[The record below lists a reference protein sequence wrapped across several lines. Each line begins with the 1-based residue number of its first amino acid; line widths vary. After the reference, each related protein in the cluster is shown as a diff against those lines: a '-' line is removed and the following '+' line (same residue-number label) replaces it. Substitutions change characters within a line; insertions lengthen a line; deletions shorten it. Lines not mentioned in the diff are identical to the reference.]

1 MMKEIKIGLIGL
13 GTVGSGV
20 IKVLQE
26 NNDLIGSRL
35 GARIKVSKI
44 AVRNISA
51 PRKVGVD
58 AALLTENVRDILEDP
73 EIQIVVELMGGYE
86 PAKSFMSSAMKAG
99 KHIVTAN
106 KALLA
111 ENGGEIFR
119 MAEEMGVDIGFEAS
133 VGGGIPI
140 IRSLREG
147 FAANHIE
154 EIFGIING
162 TANYILTEMTE
173 KKEDFQVVLRK
184 AQELG
189 LAEADPSLDIEGID
203 AASKLA
209 ILTYLAFGV
218 EVKLNQIYTE
228 GISSITPMDIEYAE
242 NFNYKIKLL
251 AIAKKM
257 GGALEVRV
265 HPTMLAYDDP
275 LAKVEGAF
283 NAIYVKGDA
292 VGPALLYGKG
302 AGMMPTA
309 SAVVGDIIE
318 ISRNILKGVHNRVP
332 LTPLS
337 IVPGQSSIEA
347 NNEQPTTGNR
357 PRIKEPDE
365 FSSRYYLRFTV
376 VDRPGVLSKI
386 SGVLGNYDISIAS
399 VLQKERHPV
408 DSVPVVILTHTA
420 FERDVKKALS
430 EIDSLPVVKGKTVL
444 IRVEH
449 GEEVEVGN

>member
-1 MMKEIKIGLIGL
+1 MKEIKIGLIGL

-20 IKVLQE
+20 VKVLQE
-26 NNDLIGSRL
+26 NGDLIASRL
-35 GARIKVSKI
+35 GARIKISKVV
-44 AVRNISA
+44 VRDLSA
-51 PRKVGVD
+51 PRKVAVD
-58 AALLTENVRDILEDP
+58 SSLLTQNIRDVVEDP
-73 EIQIVVELMGGYE
+73 EIKIVVELIGGYE
-86 PAKSFMSSAMKAG
+86 PAKSFILSSMKAR

-111 ENGGEIFR
+111 ESGGEVFQ
-119 MAEEMGVDIGFEAS
+119 MAEELGIDIGFEAS

-147 FAANHIE
+147 FTANHIE

-184 AQELG
+184 AQEMG
-189 LAEADPSLDIEGID
+189 LAEADPTLDIEGID
-203 AASKLA
+203 AASKIA
-209 ILTYLAFGV
+209 ILTYLAFGA
-218 EVKLNQIYTE
+218 EVKLDQIYTE
-228 GISSITPMDIEYAE
+228 GISGITPIDIDYAA

-251 AIAKKM
+251 AIAKKVQ
-257 GGALEVRV
+257 GALEVRV
-265 HPTMLAYDDP
+265 HPTMLSYDDP
-275 LAKVEGAF
+275 LAKVDGAF

-292 VGPALLYGKG
+292 VGPSLLYGKG

-318 ISRNILKGVHNRVP
+318 IGRNILKGIHNRVP
-332 LTPLS
+332 LRVWNPESEIRNL
-337 IVPGQSSIEA
+337 
-347 NNEQPTTGNR
+347 TTGVQTTDSIR
-357 PRIKEPDE
+357 RDSRLIKEPDG

-386 SGVLGNYDISIAS
+386 SGILGDHGISIAS

-430 EIDSLPVVKGKTVL
+430 EIDNLSIVRGKTVL

-449 GEEVEVGN
+449 EEETVE

>member
-1 MMKEIKIGLIGL
+1 MREIKVGLIGL
-13 GTVGSGV
+13 GTVGAGV
-20 IKVLQE
+20 VKVLQE
-26 NNDLIGSRL
+26 NSDLIACRL
-35 GARIKVSKI
+35 GARIKLGKI
-44 AVRNISA
+44 AVRDLSA
-51 PRKVGVD
+51 PRRVKVD
-58 AALLTENVRDILEDP
+58 PSLLTQNVRDILEDP
-73 EIQIVVELMGGYE
+73 EIQIVIELIGGYE
-86 PAKSFMSSAMKAG
+86 PAKSFILSAVKAG

-111 ENGGEIFR
+111 ESGGEIFR

-147 FAANHIE
+147 FSANHIE

-184 AQELG
+184 AQEMG
-189 LAEADPSLDIEGID
+189 LAEADPTLDIEGID
-203 AASKLA
+203 AASKIA

-218 EVKLNQIYTE
+218 EVKLDQIYTE
-228 GISSITPMDIEYAE
+228 GISGITPMDIDYAA
-242 NFNYKIKLL
+242 NFGYKIKLL
-251 AIAKKM
+251 AIAKRVQD
-257 GGALEVRV
+257 ALEVRV
-265 HPTMLAYDDP
+265 HPTMLSYDNP

-292 VGPALLYGKG
+292 VGPSLLYGKG

-318 ISRNILKGVHNRVP
+318 IGRNILKGIHNRVP
-332 LTPLS
+332 LWMDRES
-337 IVPGQSSIEA
+337 G
-347 NNEQPTTGNR
+347 TGDCKFMKYPIR
-357 PRIKEPDE
+357 QPDE

-386 SGVLGNYDISIAS
+386 SGVLGNYGISIAS

-430 EIDSLPVVKGKTVL
+430 EIDNLPVVRGKTVL
-444 IRVEH
+444 IRVEQEDET
-449 GEEVEVGN
+449 GTGN

>member
-1 MMKEIKIGLIGL
+1 MKEIKVGLIGL
-13 GTVGSGV
+13 GTVGTGV
-20 IKVLQE
+20 VKVLQE
-26 NNDLIGSRL
+26 NSDLIACRL
-35 GARIKVSKI
+35 GARIKLGKI
-44 AVRNISA
+44 AVRDLSA
-51 PRKVGVD
+51 PRRVKVD
-58 AALLTENVRDILEDP
+58 PSLLTQNVRHILEDP
-73 EIQIVVELMGGYE
+73 EIQIVIELIGGYE
-86 PAKSFMSSAMKAG
+86 PAKSFIFSAMKAG

-111 ENGGEIFR
+111 ESGGEIFR

-147 FAANHIE
+147 FSANHIE

-184 AQELG
+184 AQEMG
-189 LAEADPSLDIEGID
+189 LAEADPTLDIEGID
-203 AASKLA
+203 AASKIA

-218 EVKLNQIYTE
+218 EVKLDQIYTE
-228 GISSITPMDIEYAE
+228 GISGITPMDIDYAA
-242 NFNYKIKLL
+242 NFGYKIKLL
-251 AIAKKM
+251 AIAKRIQD
-257 GGALEVRV
+257 ALEVRV
-265 HPTMLAYDDP
+265 HPTMLSYDNP

-292 VGPALLYGKG
+292 VGPSLLYGKG

-318 ISRNILKGVHNRVP
+318 ISRNILKGIHNRVP
-332 LTPLS
+332 LWMDRESGMGDCKFMKYP
-337 IVPGQSSIEA
+337 IRQ
-347 NNEQPTTGNR
+347 
-357 PRIKEPDE
+357 PDE

-386 SGVLGNYDISIAS
+386 SGVLGNYGISIAS

-430 EIDSLPVVKGKTVL
+430 EIDSLPVVRGKTVL
-444 IRVEH
+444 IRVEQEDET
-449 GEEVEVGN
+449 GTGN

>member
-1 MMKEIKIGLIGL
+1 MKEIKVGLIGL

-20 IKVLQE
+20 VKVLE
-26 NNDLIGSRL
+26 RNRNLITSRL
-35 GARIKVSKI
+35 GARIKLSKI

-51 PRKVGVD
+51 PRKVDVD
-58 AALLTENVRDILEDP
+58 ASLLTSKVRDILEDP
-73 EIQIVVELMGGYE
+73 EIKIVIEVMGGYE
-86 PAKSFMSSAMKAG
+86 PAKSFIISAIKAG

-106 KALLA
+106 KAVLA
-111 ENGGEIFR
+111 ESGGEIFR

-140 IRSLREG
+140 IRSIREG
-147 FAANHIE
+147 FVANHIE

-173 KKEDFQVVLRK
+173 KTEDFHVVLRK

-189 LAEADPSLDIEGID
+189 LAEADPSLDIDGID
-203 AASKLA
+203 AASKIA

-218 EVKLNQIYTE
+218 EVKLDQIYTE
-228 GISSITPMDIEYAE
+228 GISHITPMDIEYAG

-251 AIAKKM
+251 AIAKKIQ
-257 GGALEVRV
+257 GALEVRV
-265 HPTMLAYDDP
+265 HPTMLAYDNP

-292 VGPALLYGKG
+292 VGPCLLYGKG

-309 SAVVGDIIE
+309 SAVVGDVIE
-318 ISRNILKGVHNRVP
+318 ISRNILKGSHNPVP
-332 LTPLS
+332 LWIKPLGGG
-337 IVPGQSSIEA
+337 GQDYA
-347 NNEQPTTGNR
+347 PLHL
-357 PRIKEPDE
+357 KEPDE

-386 SGVLGNYDISIAS
+386 SGILGNYNISIS
-399 VLQKERHPV
+399 SLIQKERHPV

-420 FERDVKKALS
+420 FERDVKKAIS
-430 EIDSLPVVKGKTVL
+430 EIDILPIVKGKTVL
-444 IRVEH
+444 IRVED
-449 GEEVEVGN
+449 GEEVEARD

>member
-1 MMKEIKIGLIGL
+1 MKEIKVGLIGL
-13 GTVGSGV
+13 GTVGAGV
-20 IKVLQE
+20 VKVLQE
-26 NNDLIGSRL
+26 NSHLIACRL
-35 GARIKVSKI
+35 GARIKLGKI
-44 AVRNISA
+44 AVRDLSA
-51 PRKVGVD
+51 PRRVKVD
-58 AALLTENVRDILEDP
+58 PSLLTQSVRDILEDP
-73 EIQIVVELMGGYE
+73 EIQIVIELIGGYE
-86 PAKSFMSSAMKAG
+86 PAKSFILSAMKAG

-111 ENGGEIFR
+111 ESGGEIFR
-119 MAEEMGVDIGFEAS
+119 TAEEMGVDIGFEAS

-147 FAANHIE
+147 FSANHIE

-173 KKEDFQVVLRK
+173 KKEDFQVVLKK
-184 AQELG
+184 AQEMG
-189 LAEADPSLDIEGID
+189 LAEADPTLDIEGTD
-203 AASKLA
+203 AASKIA

-218 EVKLNQIYTE
+218 EIKLDQIYTE
-228 GISSITPMDIEYAE
+228 GISGITPMDIDYAA
-242 NFNYKIKLL
+242 NFGYKIKLL
-251 AIAKKM
+251 AIAKRVQD
-257 GGALEVRV
+257 ALEVRV
-265 HPTMLAYDDP
+265 HPTMLSYDNP

-292 VGPALLYGKG
+292 VGPSLLYGKG

-318 ISRNILKGVHNRVP
+318 IGRNILKGIHNRVP
-332 LTPLS
+332 LWMNRES
-337 IVPGQSSIEA
+337 G
-347 NNEQPTTGNR
+347 TGDCKFMKYPIR
-357 PRIKEPDE
+357 QPDE

-386 SGVLGNYDISIAS
+386 SGILGNYGISIAS

-408 DSVPVVILTHTA
+408 DSVPVVMLTHTA

-430 EIDSLPVVKGKTVL
+430 EIDNLPVVRGKTVL
-444 IRVEH
+444 IRVEQEDEA
-449 GEEVEVGN
+449 GTGN